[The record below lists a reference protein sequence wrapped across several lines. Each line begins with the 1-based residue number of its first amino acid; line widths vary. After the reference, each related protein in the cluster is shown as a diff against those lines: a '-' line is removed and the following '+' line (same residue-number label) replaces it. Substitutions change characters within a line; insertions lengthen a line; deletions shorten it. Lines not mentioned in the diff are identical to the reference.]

1 VPRDTQPTGPDRTL
15 TVVWS
20 QDPMLRRTAFE
31 RWFVRNGR
39 RLLLVVVAVIGYVS
53 CVGVSGALLAEQLLR
68 PPRRAF
74 APADEARARAVAQRT
89 GSRLSGERLWGADNA
104 VLRAWW
110 FVPQEKARGTVIVL
124 HGQADNRAAMLG
136 LTELLLTERYR
147 VLAPDARAHGTSGGA
162 LATYGLLERDDLR
175 GWAGWAEQRSPDQ
188 CLFGAGASMG
198 AAILIETLPDAA
210 FCAAVADSAFADLAQ
225 LAVFRIG
232 SALRVP
238 RALHSVVAAPV
249 VSAAMWYARV
259 RHGVAL
265 SAASP
270 VQRLARSRVPVLVIH
285 GTGDREIPA
294 SDARTLAAANPRVV
308 TVWMVEGAGHTRA
321 WATAPREY
329 PARVARFL
337 AQHQ

>member
-1 VPRDTQPTGPDRTL
+1 
-15 TVVWS
+15 
-20 QDPMLRRTAFE
+20 
-31 RWFVRNGR
+31 
-39 RLLLVVVAVIGYVS
+39 
-53 CVGVSGALLAEQLLR
+53 
-68 PPRRAF
+68 
-74 APADEARARAVAQRT
+74 
-89 GSRLSGERLWGADNA
+89 
-104 VLRAWW
+104 
-110 FVPQEKARGTVIVL
+110 
-124 HGQADNRAAMLG
+124 
-136 LTELLLTERYR
+136 
-147 VLAPDARAHGTSGGA
+147 
-162 LATYGLLERDDLR
+162 
-175 GWAGWAEQRSPDQ
+175 
-188 CLFGAGASMG
+188 MG

-232 SALRVP
+232 NALHVP
-238 RALHSVVAAPV
+238 RTLHSVVAAPV

-329 PARVARFL
+329 PARVAAFL